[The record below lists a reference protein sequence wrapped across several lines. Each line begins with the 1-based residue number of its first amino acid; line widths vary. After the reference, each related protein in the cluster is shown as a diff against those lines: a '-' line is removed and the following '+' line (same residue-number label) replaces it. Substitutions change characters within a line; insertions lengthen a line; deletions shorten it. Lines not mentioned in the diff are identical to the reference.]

1 MGKLIV
7 SMQVTVD
14 GLVDAQSPGA
24 DWQVWDWTGR
34 PTWDAEL
41 TADFNAMFDTVGT
54 ILLSRPMVE
63 EGYLDHWAATARS
76 YPDDPALAFA
86 RRIGELDTVVISRQ
100 RLDPPWPR
108 TTAIQGPLPDAVRAL
123 RERGDGD
130 LLAFGGVRFV
140 AGLAAAGLV
149 DEFRFYVNPTAV
161 GSGRRVLAPG
171 TRLRL
176 LEARG
181 YRCGVVR
188 ARYAPADRPAGDRAA
203 VDSGAAGP
211 AR

>member
-1 MGKLIV
+1 MGTLIV

-14 GLVDAQSPGA
+14 GFVDAQSPDA

-34 PTWDAEL
+34 PTWDPEL

-86 RRIGELDTVVISRQ
+86 RRIGELDKVVISRQ

-108 TTAIQGPLPDAVRAL
+108 TTAIQAPLPDAVRAL
-123 RERGDGD
+123 RERSDGD

-149 DEFRFYVNPTAV
+149 DEFRFSVNPTAV